1 MWLWSFYLG
10 QRHIG
15 VSTWY
20 GGVWSDVGLWAFE
33 LSWTGWHIWNLV
45 HLTFWHLERDMDFFV
60 YFSDPLTNQICNECR
75 EVHLVWKIC
84 RPKVSRLTLFDRAN
98 NPRLCPFF
106 GAPIST
112 NYHDTSW
119 EVFFTD
125 MFKDGISSWIAPA
138 QSFCDWNSVH
148 DGDFESPASTLQPVC
163 PLKGRYWE

>member
-10 QRHIG
+10 HRHIG

-75 EVHLVWKIC
+75 EVHLVWKIVGLKSHNLHC
-84 RPKVSRLTLFDRAN
+84 LIEQIIPVCARSLVHPFQQIIMIRLGK
-98 NPRLCPFF
+98 C
-106 GAPIST
+106 
-112 NYHDTSW
+112 
-119 EVFFTD
+119 FFTD
-125 MFKDGISSWIAPA
+125 MFKDGISSWIAQA
-138 QSFCDWNSVH
+138 QTFCDWNSVH
-148 DGDFESPASTLQPVC
+148 VGDFVSPASTLQPVR